1 MHVLAAPDKF
11 KGSLTAREV
20 AERIAAGIAAETPQV
35 PVVLAPVADGGDGT
49 VDAALAAGFE
59 RVQVRAE
66 GPTGEPVDTAFAVRE
81 GVAVVEMADVSGLRR
96 LPDGRLAALE
106 ASSYGTGEV
115 VQAALEH
122 GCQTIVLGIGGSA
135 STDGGAG
142 MVQALG
148 GRLLDSAGDE
158 LPHGGGALARLA
170 EVDLAGLDPRLA
182 KTRLIVASDVDNP
195 LTGPRGA
202 AAVYGPQKGASP
214 EDVEFLDAALS
225 RWANLVAAS
234 TPPGESAGD
243 AVHELPGAGAAGG
256 VGFGAMAVLG
266 AELQPGIDLILDL
279 LGFHEK
285 LQGARLVITG
295 EGSLDEQ
302 TLSGKAPQGVA
313 AAAAAVNVPVVAVCG
328 RSLLTVDQL
337 RGASIQQAYALT
349 DIEPDLQRCLTEAG
363 PLLEQR
369 ARALA
374 RDWLLRPTGGDMTS
388 VPLFVN
394 GGGMRGG
401 EVHYSIEG
409 LPFLGE
415 ARTAPRYRFFSVRD
429 EFPGLWLVDEGG
441 VSIAGELYDV
451 PLDVIRDRFIPAEP
465 PELELGVVELD
476 DGSSALVVVV
486 RASVYASGEG
496 LKDISEYGGWR
507 AYRASVSR

>member
-20 AERIAAGIAAETPQV
+20 AERIAAGIEAETPQV

-96 LPDGRLAALE
+96 LPQGRLAALE

-115 VQAALEH
+115 IRAALEH
-122 GCQTIVLGIGGSA
+122 RCHTIVLGIGGSA

-142 MVQALG
+142 MMQALG
-148 GRLLDSAGDE
+148 GRLLDSAGEE
-158 LPHGGGALARLA
+158 LPRGGGALSRLA
-170 EVDLAGLDPRLA
+170 RVDLTGLDPRLA

-214 EDVEFLDAALS
+214 EDVESLDAALS
-225 RWANLVAAS
+225 RWASLVAAS
-234 TPPGESAGD
+234 TPPGESAGEP
-243 AVHELPGAGAAGG
+243 VHELPGAGAAGG

-279 LGFHEK
+279 LRFHEK

-302 TLSGKAPQGVA
+302 TLSGKAPHGVASA
-313 AAAAAVNVPVVAVCG
+313 AAAAGIPVVAVCG
-328 RSLLTVDQL
+328 RLLLTVERL
-337 RGASIQQAYALT
+337 RGAGIQQAYALT
-349 DIEPDLQRCLTEAG
+349 DIETDVQRSLTEAG

-369 ARALA
+369 VRALA
-374 RDWLLRPTGGDMTS
+374 RDWLSEPRS
-388 VPLFVN
+388 SES
-394 GGGMRGG
+394 R
-401 EVHYSIEG
+401 E
-409 LPFLGE
+409 E
-415 ARTAPRYRFFSVRD
+415 ATRS
-429 EFPGLWLVDEGG
+429 
-441 VSIAGELYDV
+441 
-451 PLDVIRDRFIPAEP
+451 
-465 PELELGVVELD
+465 
-476 DGSSALVVVV
+476 
-486 RASVYASGEG
+486 
-496 LKDISEYGGWR
+496 
-507 AYRASVSR
+507 